1 MGLYDRDYM
10 REKNKDNVIK
20 FNKSIKT
27 GSFDKNKYIIAI
39 IGAFIIGYILGKIT

>member
-10 REKNKDNVIK
+10 RERNKDNVIK
-20 FNKSIKT
+20 FNKGIKT
-27 GSFDKNKYIIAI
+27 GNFEKNKYIIAI